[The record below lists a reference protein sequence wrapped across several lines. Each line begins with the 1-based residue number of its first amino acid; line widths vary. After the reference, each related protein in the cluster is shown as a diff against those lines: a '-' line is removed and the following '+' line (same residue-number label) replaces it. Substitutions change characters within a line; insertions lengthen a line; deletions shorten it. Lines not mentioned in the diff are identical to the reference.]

1 MQICEGCT
9 VYASVIANKVI
20 DVLDKEHADI
30 N

>member
-9 VYASVIANKVI
+9 VYASEVANKVI
-20 DVLDKEHADI
+20 EVLDKEHEDI